1 MLLARLTGSD
11 ERFGGRRLLGLLLGL
26 TGVAALVGLDV
37 SGSNLGAVGEVGL
50 VALGYAIGP
59 MIIARRLSGA
69 PALGVVAASLMLTAL
84 LYAPVGLA

>member
-1 MLLARLTGSD
+1 
-11 ERFGGRRLLGLLLGL
+11 
-26 TGVAALVGLDV
+26 V

-59 MIIARRLSGA
+59 MIMARRLCGV
-69 PALGVVAASLMLTAL
+69 PALGAVAASLVLTVL